1 MCVWGGGGRG
11 RGEGDWW
18 VVDLYKGVSEGTWG
32 WYYLIVV
39 GLFFLLILSFVLS
52 GHLSLF

>member
-1 MCVWGGGGRG
+1 MCVGGGRG

-18 VVDLYKGVSEGTWG
+18 VVDLYQGVSGGTWG

-52 GHLSLF
+52 CHLSLF